1 MTAPADLDVL
11 QRVLQETGV
20 DQTAPDPSWSA
31 YLYALLEAFAA
42 WLERRLPSLH
52 GLHDLPTRVGPA
64 LGLVAIAVVIVV
76 LLAVAR
82 GTWRARRDQVRP
94 GPLPA
99 SARTIPAAGPVPD
112 RDREGWR
119 REIERCLAAADV
131 AAALE
136 ALWWWF
142 ARALTASRVDPAW
155 TSHELLA
162 HAQRRELGAL
172 ALSLDRLLYGATRP
186 GAADIHAFLSRAED
200 ALA

>member
-1 MTAPADLDVL
+1 MNAPADLAVL

-20 DQTAPDPSWSA
+20 DRTAPDPSWSA

-52 GLHDLPTRVGPA
+52 GLRDLPTRVGPA
-64 LGLVAIAVVIVV
+64 LGLVAIVSVIVI

-82 GTWRARRDQVRP
+82 GIWRTRRDQRRP
-94 GPLPA
+94 LPVPA
-99 SARTIPAAGPVPD
+99 SARTIPAAAPLPD
-112 RDREGWR
+112 RDRDGWR

-142 ARALTASRVDPAW
+142 ARALTTARVDPAW
-155 TSHELLA
+155 TSQELLA
-162 HAQRRELGAL
+162 HAQRRELGSLAL
-172 ALSLDRLLYGATRP
+172 ALDRLLYGAARP
-186 GAADIHAFLSRAED
+186 RPADIHAFLSRAED
-200 ALA
+200 VLA

>member
-1 MTAPADLDVL
+1 VNAPADLAVL

-20 DQTAPDPSWSA
+20 DRTAPDPSWSA

-64 LGLVAIAVVIVV
+64 LGLVAIVSVIVI

-82 GTWRARRDQVRP
+82 GIWRARHDRRRP
-94 GPLPA
+94 LPVPA
-99 SARTIPAAGPVPD
+99 SARTIPAATPVPD
-112 RDREGWR
+112 RDCDGWR
-119 REIERCLAAADV
+119 REIERRLAAADV

-142 ARALTASRVDPAW
+142 ARALTTARVDPAW
-155 TSHELLA
+155 TSQELLA
-162 HAQRRELGAL
+162 HAQRRELGSLAL
-172 ALSLDRLLYGATRP
+172 ALDRLLYGAARP
-186 GAADIHAFLSRAED
+186 RPADIHAFLSRAED
-200 ALA
+200 VLA